1 MKAGVIGLGHGSRV
15 LINAFRLSNIE
26 VYGIASKN
34 NRKAE
39 KIRKEKKIKIAY
51 KNWKSLIKDKTINI
65 VAIAVPAV
73 FQIEML
79 KECVKEN
86 KIILCEKPLGIDIS
100 EVNRIF
106 LLLSQYKNFFLID
119 YIFPEHEAF
128 KKFKKIIDNRKKF
141 VTDFVKIKFNT
152 QTFINKNRIINWK
165 SIPEKGGGIVN
176 LFLSHIT
183 DYLILFFGK
192 VRKIKSKVT
201 KEGKF
206 EIGLVCMIEFK
217 SNIKASIYIDT
228 NNSRKH
234 HSIKFFSKKYQLI
247 LKNNGDDYCKN
258 FTLNYIKI
266 DKNNKKLNK
275 KIKFKDKIST
285 FNQDTRIFLTSN
297 IINKLKM
304 KNNNFFRLNNLNRY
318 KYNENILNYCRQSDK
333 KESYIFVNE

>member
-1 MKAGVIGLGHGSRV
+1 MKAGVIGLGHGSRI

-39 KIRKEKKIKIAY
+39 KIRKEKNIKIAFR
-51 KNWKSLIKDKTINI
+51 NWKSLIKDKKINI

-106 LLLSQYKNFFLID
+106 LLLSKYKRFFLID

-128 KKFKKIIDNRKKF
+128 KKFKKIIDNKKKF
-141 VTDFVKIKFNT
+141 VTDYVEVKFNT
-152 QTFINKNRIINWK
+152 QTFINKNRITNWK
-165 SIPEKGGGIVN
+165 SNPKKGGGIIN

-192 VRKIKSKVT
+192 VHKIKSKVT
-201 KEGKF
+201 KERNF

-217 SNIKASIYIDT
+217 SNIKASIYINT

-234 HSIKFFSKKYQLI
+234 HSIKFYSKKYQLI

-266 DKNNKKLNK
+266 DKNNKKLNQ

-333 KESYIFVNE
+333 KESYIFINE

>member
-1 MKAGVIGLGHGSRV
+1 
-15 LINAFRLSNIE
+15 
-26 VYGIASKN
+26 
-34 NRKAE
+34 
-39 KIRKEKKIKIAY
+39 
-51 KNWKSLIKDKTINI
+51 
-65 VAIAVPAV
+65 
-73 FQIEML
+73 
-79 KECVKEN
+79 
-86 KIILCEKPLGIDIS
+86 
-100 EVNRIF
+100 
-106 LLLSQYKNFFLID
+106 
-119 YIFPEHEAF
+119 
-128 KKFKKIIDNRKKF
+128 
-141 VTDFVKIKFNT
+141 
-152 QTFINKNRIINWK
+152 
-165 SIPEKGGGIVN
+165 
-176 LFLSHIT
+176 
-183 DYLILFFGK
+183 LFFGK

-206 EIGLVCMIEFK
+206 EIGLVCMIEFE